1 MTVYLVGAG
10 PGDPGL
16 ITVRG
21 AEVLS
26 RADVVVYDRL
36 ADPRLL
42 ELAPPGADR
51 VDVGKR
57 PGGPVDQESISALL
71 VERGR
76 TGATVV
82 RLKGGDPFVFGRGGE
97 EAAALAAASVPFEV
111 VPGVSAAVAV
121 PAYAGIPVTH
131 RGLSASLTVVT
142 GHSRNEPDPEPD
154 WELLARAGGTI
165 VVLMGVAHRDRV
177 ADRLMAGGLAPD
189 TPVAAVMWGT
199 RPEQRTV
206 RTTLGGL
213 ATVDV
218 EPPATLVIGAVA
230 ALDLSWYERRPLL
243 GRRVV
248 VTRTAE
254 QAGELSVRLAGAG
267 ADVVEVP
274 TLTIADPG
282 DGSSGLVSAAGR
294 LAHFD
299 WVVLTSANA
308 VERLFSHLHDAR
320 DLGPARVAAVGPA
333 TAAALAGHGVRAN
346 LVARRS
352 NGAALADEIPDPP
365 GRVLLARA
373 EGADPV
379 LPEKL
384 VARGFDVEEVAAYRT
399 VPLPVPAAL
408 LERAGRA
415 DAVTFASGSAVDAY
429 LAAGAQVSPD
439 QRVVCIGPV
448 TAEAAR
454 RAGLDVAAV
463 AERADLDSLVDAV
476 ITAVGGAGAPP
487 DGGAGA

>member
-21 AEVLS
+21 AEVLG

-42 ELAPPGADR
+42 ELAPPGAER

-57 PGGPVDQESISALL
+57 PGGPVDQDSINALL

-76 TGATVV
+76 TGATIV

-97 EAAALAAASVPFEV
+97 EAAALLAASVPFEV

-131 RGLSASLTVVT
+131 RGVSASLTVVT
-142 GHSRNEPDPEPD
+142 GHSRNDPDPEPD
-154 WELLARAGGTI
+154 WELLARTGGTL
-165 VVLMGVAHRDRV
+165 VVMMGVAHRDLV
-177 ADRLMAGGLAPD
+177 SARLMEGGLARD

-199 RPEQRTV
+199 RTEQRTV
-206 RTTLGGL
+206 RTTLGEL
-213 ATVDV
+213 AGADV

-254 QAGELSVRLAGAG
+254 QAGELSGRLTEAGAE
-267 ADVVEVP
+267 VVEVP
-274 TLTIADPG
+274 TLTIADPSDAG
-282 DGSSGLVSAAGR
+282 AGLATAARR
-294 LAHFD
+294 LARFD

-333 TAAALAGHGVRAN
+333 TAAALARHGVRAD

-352 NGAALADEIPDPP
+352 SGAALADEIPDPP
-365 GRVLLARA
+365 GSVLLARA
-373 EGADPV
+373 EVADPA

-384 VARGFDVEEVAAYRT
+384 AGRGFEVEEVAAYRT
-399 VPLPVPAAL
+399 APLPVPARL
-408 LERAGRA
+408 VERAEAA

-429 LAAGAQVSPD
+429 LAAGARVRPH

-454 RAGLDVAAV
+454 RAGLEVAAV
-463 AERADLDSLVDAV
+463 AERAGLDALVDAV
-476 ITAVGGAGAPP
+476 VAAVASKP
-487 DGGAGA
+487 

>member
-21 AEVLS
+21 AEVLG

-42 ELAPPGADR
+42 ELAPPGAER

-57 PGGPVDQESISALL
+57 PGGPVDQDSINALL

-76 TGATVV
+76 AGGTIV

-142 GHSRNEPDPEPD
+142 GHSRNDPDPEPD
-154 WELLARAGGTI
+154 WALLARTGGTL
-165 VVLMGVAHRDRV
+165 VVMMGVAHRDRV
-177 ADRLMAGGLAPD
+177 AARLMEGGLHPD

-206 RTTLGGL
+206 RTTLAGL
-213 ATVDV
+213 AGADV
-218 EPPATLVIGAVA
+218 EPPATLVVGAVA
-230 ALDLSWYERRPLL
+230 DLDLSWYERRPLL

-254 QAGELSVRLAGAG
+254 QAGELSGRLAEAG
-267 ADVVEVP
+267 AEVVEVP
-274 TLTIADPG
+274 TLAITDPG
-282 DGSSGLVSAAGR
+282 DRSAGLAAAARR
-294 LAHFD
+294 LARFD

-333 TAAALAGHGVRAN
+333 TAGALARHGVRAN

-352 NGAALADEIPDPP
+352 SGAGLADEIPEPP
-365 GRVLLARA
+365 GRVLVARA
-373 EGADPV
+373 EVADAA

-384 VARGFDVEEVAAYRT
+384 LARGFEVEEVAAYRT
-399 VPLPVPAAL
+399 VPLPVPALL
-408 LERAGRA
+408 LERARDA

-429 LAAGAQVSPD
+429 LAAGARVQPH

-454 RAGLDVAAV
+454 RAGLEVAAV
-463 AERADLDSLVDAV
+463 AERADLDALVDAV
-476 ITAVGGAGAPP
+476 ITAVGEAGAPP
-487 DGGAGA
+487 DRGAGA

>member
-1 MTVYLVGAG
+1 VERHGDVTVHLVGAG

-21 AEVLS
+21 AEVLG

-42 ELAPPGADR
+42 ELAPPGAER

-57 PGGPVDQESISALL
+57 PGGPVDQESINALL

-76 TGATVV
+76 TGQVVV

-97 EAAALAAASVPFEV
+97 EAAALAAASIPFEV

-142 GHSRNEPDPEPD
+142 GHSRNDPDPEPD
-154 WELLARAGGTI
+154 WDLLARSGGTL

-177 ADRLMAGGLAPD
+177 ADRLMAGGLRPD

-206 RTTLGGL
+206 RTTLAGL
-213 ATVDV
+213 AGVDV

-254 QAGELSVRLAGAG
+254 QAGELSARLAEAG
-267 ADVVEVP
+267 AEVVEVP
-274 TLTIADPG
+274 TLAIADPG
-282 DGSSGLVSAAGR
+282 DGSEGLVAAAGR
-294 LAHFD
+294 LAQFD

-308 VERLFSHLHDAR
+308 VERVFAHLHDAR

-333 TAAALAGHGVRAN
+333 TAAALARHGVRAN

-352 NGAALADEIPDPP
+352 SGAALADEIPDPP

-373 EGADPV
+373 EVFDPG

-384 VARGFDVEEVAAYRT
+384 AGRGFVVEEVAAYRT
-399 VPLPVPAAL
+399 VPLPVPADL
-408 LERAGRA
+408 LERATGA
-415 DAVTFASGSAVDAY
+415 EVVTFASGSAVDSY
-429 LAAGAQVSPD
+429 LAAGASVGPGQLVA
-439 QRVVCIGPV
+439 CIGPV

-454 RAGLDVAAV
+454 RAGLEVAAV
-463 AERADLDSLVDAV
+463 AGDASLDALVDAV
-476 ITAVGGAGAPP
+476 IGALALKK
-487 DGGAGA
+487 

>member
-1 MTVYLVGAG
+1 VTVYLVGAG

-21 AEVLS
+21 AEVLG

-36 ADPRLL
+36 AEPRLL
-42 ELAPPGADR
+42 ELAPPGAER

-57 PGGPVDQESISALL
+57 PGGPVDQDSINALL

-97 EAAALAAASVPFEV
+97 EAAALLAASVPFEV

-131 RGLSASLTVVT
+131 RGVSASLTVVT
-142 GHSRNEPDPEPD
+142 GHSRNDPDPEPD
-154 WELLARAGGTI
+154 WELLARTGGTL

-177 ADRLMAGGLAPD
+177 AARLMEGGLGPD

-199 RPEQRTV
+199 RAEQRTV

-213 ATVDV
+213 AAAEV

-254 QAGELSVRLAGAG
+254 QAGELAGRLTEAG

-274 TLTIADPG
+274 TLAIADPSDAG
-282 DGSSGLVSAAGR
+282 AGMAAAVGR

-308 VERLFSHLHDAR
+308 VERLFAHLHDAR

-333 TAAALAGHGVRAN
+333 TASALARHGVRAN

-352 NGAALADEIPDPP
+352 SGAALADEIPDPP

-373 EGADPV
+373 EVADPA

-384 VARGFDVEEVAAYRT
+384 VGRGFEVQEAAAYRT
-399 VPLPVPAAL
+399 VPLPVPAPL
-408 LERAGRA
+408 LERAEGA

-429 LAAGAQVSPD
+429 LAAGARVRAD
-439 QRVVCIGPV
+439 QQVVCIGPV

-454 RAGLDVAAV
+454 RAGLTVAAV
-463 AERADLDSLVDAV
+463 AERAGLDALVDAV
-476 ITAVGGAGAPP
+476 VSALS
-487 DGGAGA
+487 

>member
-21 AEVLS
+21 AEVLG

-42 ELAPPGADR
+42 ELAPPGAER

-57 PGGPVDQESISALL
+57 PGGPVDQDSINALL

-76 TGATVV
+76 TGATIV

-97 EAAALAAASVPFEV
+97 EAAALLAASVPFEV

-131 RGLSASLTVVT
+131 RGVSASLTVVT
-142 GHSRNEPDPEPD
+142 GHSRNDPDPEPD
-154 WELLARAGGTI
+154 WELLARTGGTL
-165 VVLMGVAHRDRV
+165 VVMMGVAHRDLV
-177 ADRLMAGGLAPD
+177 SARLMEGGLARD

-199 RPEQRTV
+199 RTEQRTV
-206 RTTLGGL
+206 RTTLGEL
-213 ATVDV
+213 AGADV

-254 QAGELSVRLAGAG
+254 QAGELSGRLTEAGAE
-267 ADVVEVP
+267 VVEVP
-274 TLTIADPG
+274 TLTIADPSDAG
-282 DGSSGLVSAAGR
+282 AGLATAARR
-294 LAHFD
+294 LARFD

-320 DLGPARVAAVGPA
+320 DLGSARVAAVGPA
-333 TAAALAGHGVRAN
+333 TAAVLARHGVRAD

-352 NGAALADEIPDPP
+352 SGAALADEIPDPP
-365 GRVLLARA
+365 GSVLLARA
-373 EGADPV
+373 EVADPA

-384 VARGFDVEEVAAYRT
+384 AGRGFEVEEVAAYRT
-399 VPLPVPAAL
+399 APLPVPARL
-408 LERAGRA
+408 VERAEAA

-429 LAAGAQVSPD
+429 LAAGARVRPH

-454 RAGLDVAAV
+454 RAGLEVAAV
-463 AERADLDSLVDAV
+463 AERAGLDALVDAV
-476 ITAVGGAGAPP
+476 VAAVASKP
-487 DGGAGA
+487 